1 MLSQKK
7 KKKSARK
14 ISCTLTE
21 AISLELSM
29 CLRITFSTRS
39 KRTLQKK
46 KKDMVKQEL
55 SIIITDH
62 NDEELRKQLS
72 VAIQMM
78 EQKLGPKEE

>member
-1 MLSQKK
+1 
-7 KKKSARK
+7 
-14 ISCTLTE
+14 
-21 AISLELSM
+21 
-29 CLRITFSTRS
+29 
-39 KRTLQKK
+39 
-46 KKDMVKQEL
+46 MVKQEL